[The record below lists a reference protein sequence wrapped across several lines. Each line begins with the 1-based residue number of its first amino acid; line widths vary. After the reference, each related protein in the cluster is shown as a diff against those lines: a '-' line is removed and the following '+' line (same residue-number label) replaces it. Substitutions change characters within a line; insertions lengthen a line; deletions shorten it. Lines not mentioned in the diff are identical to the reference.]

1 MVSFRSKSSIER
13 AKTMRRL
20 MLKLEK
26 EQADEDTPPVD
37 VYDIL
42 RMLRQVV
49 DHLDKLEQ
57 EWEIIE

>member
-1 MVSFRSKSSIER
+1 MASFRSKTSAER

-20 MLKLEK
+20 ILKLEK

-42 RMLRQVV
+42 RMLRQIV
-49 DHLDKLEQ
+49 DHLDKLEE
-57 EWEIIE
+57 EWEVAE